1 MRDLVSALGEGEH
14 QNAISSFLLT
24 KAGVLRTEVEEPS
37 IGEKLLLAGLEVC
50 DKVGEER
57 VTLAARLAAHN
68 QLGIL
73 WCQRDDMIKARQHLE
88 KALNIYFNFRQAENK
103 QDLVLLRKLLFPEG
117 GQTGSEGSCDE
128 EGDPEAHVE
137 LLVTHTYYFLAQVV
151 NFLDCILG
159 KVGKKQ
165 SMSE

>member
-1 MRDLVSALGEGEH
+1 MLMLIQNLTVTSTSRHVKQFKNYIDDL
-14 QNAISSFLLT
+14 Q
-24 KAGVLRTEVEEPS
+24 AGVLRTEVEEPS

-103 QDLVLLRKLLFPEG
+103 QDLVLLRKLLFP
-117 GQTGSEGSCDE
+117 
-128 EGDPEAHVE
+128 
-137 LLVTHTYYFLAQVV
+137 
-151 NFLDCILG
+151 
-159 KVGKKQ
+159 
-165 SMSE
+165 